1 MNEQLASAIDKTMIR
16 STPFDAATLLLVN
29 FKNKVPTVL
38 MGKRNNRHSFMPNK
52 YVFPGGKVEQ
62 SDKKVNV
69 GSTLNIVVEEQ
80 LLKRTRNPSPIKARS
95 FALAAIRETFE
106 ETGLMLG
113 RRNIGTPPLIPNTTW
128 EHFSTF
134 GIFPCL
140 DCLHFIAR
148 AVTPPEYPKRFD
160 TRFFLADVM
169 EVGHSIDFLTTP
181 NTEFTDLIWVP
192 LQQAKTL
199 DIPSITEKIIEEA
212 EIRIA
217 SKLSPFLSVPF
228 FYKKR
233 NSFVREL
240 L

>member
-1 MNEQLASAIDKTMIR
+1 MNEQLTSSVKQSIRR
-16 STPFDAATLLLVN
+16 STPFDAATLLLVD
-29 FKNKVPTVL
+29 FKNKIPTVL
-38 MGKRNNRHSFMPNK
+38 MGKRNSRHSFMPNK
-52 YVFPGGKVEQ
+52 YVFPGGRVEQ
-62 SDKKVNV
+62 FDKKVNV
-69 GSTLNIVVEEQ
+69 GSTLNIIVEEQ
-80 LLKRTRNPSPIKARS
+80 LLKRTRSPSPLKARS

-113 RRNIGTPPLIPNTTW
+113 RKNDVSPALIPNTSW

-160 TRFFLADVM
+160 TRFFLADVR
-169 EVGHSIDFLTTP
+169 EIGHSIDFATNP
-181 NTEFTDLIWVP
+181 DTEFTDLIWVP
-192 LQQAKTL
+192 LQKAKTL

-217 SKLSPFLSVPF
+217 GKLSPFLSVPF
-228 FYKKR
+228 FHKKR
-233 NSFVREL
+233 NHFVRDL

>member
-1 MNEQLASAIDKTMIR
+1 MENDSYNANNMKNLPSLASLDFVAEMDPVADQQKLDAVREARHRIPAMVEEVDTLIKASR
-16 STPFDAATLLLVN
+16 AFDAMRMA
-29 FKNKVPTVL
+29 P
-38 MGKRNNRHSFMPNK
+38 NNETAPA
-52 YVFPGGKVEQ
+52 
-62 SDKKVNV
+62 
-69 GSTLNIVVEEQ
+69 LIV
-80 LLKRTRNPSPIKARS
+80 
-95 FALAAIRETFE
+95 AAIRETFE

-113 RRNIGTPPLIPNTTW
+113 RKNIGTPPLIPNTTW